1 MRLALV
7 PLDDRPVNTDMVR
20 DIAAIAGAAV
30 ALPPS
35 ALLPDY
41 RVPGD
46 PEAIGTW
53 LLEQSGGGLDA
64 AVVSLDMLGYGGLI
78 ASRTSHDTLRDV
90 LGRIALLEK
99 VHADH
104 PTLRVGAINVFLR
117 ASNSDSAAEEPE
129 YWSQHGRRLHGL
141 GGRAHRAW
149 ADHLGT
155 GPSALAFEDIPGWVR
170 EDFALRRLRN
180 HAVNLAGLQLLHSE
194 TIETLL
200 LTADDTAPLSAGSAE
215 QAWVDYWRTL
225 LGPHDDLLVYPG
237 ADEVASVMAA
247 RMLSRHHEM
256 TVAFAVS
263 CAEAEGLNRVAP
275 FENVP
280 LGTTVTRQIT
290 AAGGILTE
298 SDADVRLVVH
308 APSPHGGDC
317 YDGLPERT
325 EASIVAA
332 TVRVVADAM
341 EAGEQVA
348 LADCRWPNGGDPAL
362 VEALRDAGLLLRL
375 VAYAGWNT
383 AGNTVGSTVAAA
395 AATIIGQRTGTLQEA
410 AQQRFLLSRL
420 VEDYGY
426 MSVVRSKLIIRGYSY
441 DDVALSK
448 AKGDEEAAWVQA
460 RLDGILSDLVGSDS
474 PGWQVTSVRFPWRRV
489 FEIGLRLDPVAAA
502 T

>member
-1 MRLALV
+1 MHIALV

-20 DIAAIAGAAV
+20 DIAAIVGTAV

-41 RVPGD
+41 RAPGD
-46 PEAIGTW
+46 PDAIGAW
-53 LLEQSGGGLDA
+53 LLEQSGEGLDG

-90 LGRIALLEK
+90 LGRIALLERM
-99 VHADH
+99 HADH
-104 PTLRVGAINVFLR
+104 PALRVGAINVFLR
-117 ASNSDSAAEEPE
+117 ASNSDSASEEPE
-129 YWSQHGRRLHGL
+129 YWSRHGRRLHAL

-155 GPSALAFEDIPGWVR
+155 GPSALTSQDIPAGIR
-170 EDFALRRLRN
+170 ADFALRRLRN

-200 LTADDTAPLSAGSAE
+200 LTADDTAPFSAGSAE
-215 QAWVDYWRTL
+215 QMWIDYWRTL

-237 ADEVASVMAA
+237 ADEVASVMVA
-247 RMLSRHHEM
+247 RMLGRHHG
-256 TVAFAVS
+256 TAVTFAIS
-263 CAEAEGLNRVAP
+263 CGEAEGLDRIAP

-280 LGTTVTRQIT
+280 LGTTVIRQIT

-298 SDADVRLVVH
+298 SAADVRLVVH
-308 APSPHGGDC
+308 APSPSGGDC
-317 YDGLPERT
+317 YDGLPEPT
-325 EASIVAA
+325 EAGVVAA
-332 TVRVVADAM
+332 TVRLVADAIQ
-341 EAGEQVA
+341 AGEQVA
-348 LADCRWPNGGDPAL
+348 LADCRWPNGGDRTL

-375 VAYAGWNT
+375 VAYGGWNT

-395 AATIIGQRTGTLQEA
+395 AATIIGQRTGTLQEM

-426 MSVVRSKLIIRGYSY
+426 MSVVRAELISRGYGY
-441 DDVALSK
+441 DDVSLSDV
-448 AKGDEEAAWVQA
+448 KGDEEAAWVRE
-460 RLDGILSDLVGSDS
+460 RLDGILRDLVGSHP
-474 PGWQVTSVRFPWRRV
+474 PGWHVTSVRFPWRRV
-489 FEIGLRLDPVAAA
+489 FEIGLRLDPVAAPP
-502 T
+502 